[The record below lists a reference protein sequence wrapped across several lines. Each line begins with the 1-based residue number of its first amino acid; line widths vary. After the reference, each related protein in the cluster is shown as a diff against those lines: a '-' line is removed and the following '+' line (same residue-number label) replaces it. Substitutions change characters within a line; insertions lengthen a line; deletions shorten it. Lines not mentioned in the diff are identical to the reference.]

1 MRTPKFPP
9 WWWVIVVNLALWIAI
24 AFVVFVAV
32 HFIVKY
38 W

>member
-1 MRTPKFPP
+1 MNTPAEN
-9 WWWVIVVNLALWIAI
+9 WTNVALLAVLALIVGAGY
-24 AFVVFVAV
+24 VAV

>member
-1 MRTPKFPP
+1 MKNILPFIA
-9 WWWVIVVNLALWIAI
+9 VLALLIWLSLVGTMIY
-24 AFVVFVAV
+24 VAV